1 MQPSNY
7 TNTNKFWLTNLSPRD
22 QELLSLAKKSELIC
36 IVLDKNL
43 ISKEKID
50 DLTLLREI
58 NKIKL
63 AQKEIIKIL
72 TKKNKTYGKNNK

>member
-22 QELLSLAKKSELIC
+22 QELLSLAKKTETIC
-36 IVLDKNL
+36 IVLEKK
-43 ISKEKID
+43 IIQEQKID

-72 TKKNKTYGKNNK
+72 TKKNK

>member
-7 TNTNKFWLTNLSPRD
+7 TNTNKFWLTNLSPRE

-43 ISKEKID
+43 ISEEKID

-63 AQKEIIKIL
+63 AQKEIIKIFL
-72 TKKNKTYGKNNK
+72 CYYLYYEYE

>member
-43 ISKEKID
+43 ISEEKID

-63 AQKEIIKIL
+63 AQKEIIKLL
-72 TKKNKTYGKNNK
+72 TKKNK